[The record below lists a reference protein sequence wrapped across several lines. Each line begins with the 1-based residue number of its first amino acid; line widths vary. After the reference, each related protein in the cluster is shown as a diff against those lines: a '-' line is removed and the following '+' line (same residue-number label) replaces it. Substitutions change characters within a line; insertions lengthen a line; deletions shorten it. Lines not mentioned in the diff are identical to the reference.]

1 LSHHVQ
7 AKEES
12 ISLSLSHTH
21 SIQRQTEM
29 CGGDTE
35 EARAG
40 IMATSTGAPW
50 GITLKHT
57 HTHTLHMTV

>member
-1 LSHHVQ
+1 
-7 AKEES
+7 
-12 ISLSLSHTH
+12 
-21 SIQRQTEM
+21 M

-57 HTHTLHMTV
+57 HTHTHTHTSHDCMRT